1 MLCQLIVLPFL
12 FCLAEGQGLKVGFYD
27 KTCPNAEAIVKETM
41 DRVMAVAP
49 SLGAPLLRLHFH
61 DCFVRLKGPYW
72 QVETGR
78 RDGRVSMIDEALVNL
93 PSSLDN
99 ITTLLQRWHQKG
111 LSRKDLVVLSGK
123 GMNLHS

>member
-1 MLCQLIVLPFL
+1 M
-12 FCLAEGQGLKVGFYD
+12 
-27 KTCPNAEAIVKETM
+27 
-41 DRVMAVAP
+41 
-49 SLGAPLLRLHFH
+49 
-61 DCFVRLKGPYW
+61 
-72 QVETGR
+72 ETGR

-123 GMNLHS
+123 GINSHSLAVSLIKPS